1 MNSRLTVAILI
12 AALLLLTM
20 AAHGQVR
27 RGPKFSGWSTP
38 VDLGPPINLPGY
50 ADQAAVLSRD
60 EKTMYFTSN
69 RPGTYGGEDIWAAKR
84 KNKNAPW
91 ETPVNLGPTINTSAI
106 ERVRTLSDD
115 GRILLFQSDRTVGGL
130 GGFDIWAIF
139 RKHAND
145 DFGWGEPINLGSI
158 INTASNEIAG
168 RYVFAGIPK
177 MFFSSNRTDLGG
189 LGSGDIY
196 ESEILGEGTFGAPV
210 NRFELNSPSVETC
223 FWVRDDGLEIIFSSN
238 RPNTTEDATAF
249 DLWTATRS
257 NIYETWS
264 TPVSLG
270 PTINAAGVI
279 DVNPALTA
287 DGKTLLFSSRRSGD
301 LNIYMSTR
309 LPIRSNPLPDI
320 RSTCQTLSFS
330 CE

>member
-1 MNSRLTVAILI
+1 MNSRLTVTLLI
-12 AALLLLTM
+12 AGLIFLTI
-20 AAHGQVR
+20 AANGQIQ
-27 RGPKFSGWSTP
+27 RGPKFSGWSAP

-69 RPGTYGGEDIWAAKR
+69 RPGTYGGEDIWVAKR
-84 KNKNAPW
+84 KNKNAEW
-91 ETPVNLGPTINTSAI
+91 ETPINLGATINTVSV

-115 GRILLFQSDRTVGGL
+115 DRVLLFQSDRPEGL
-130 GGFDIWAIF
+130 GGSDIWAIV
-139 RKHAND
+139 RKHTND
-145 DFGWGEPINLGSI
+145 DFGWSEPINLGSV
-158 INTASNEIAG
+158 INTASNEIAARFFFG
-168 RYVFAGIPK
+168 VTPK
-177 MFFSSNRTDLGG
+177 LFFSSNRADLGG

-196 ESEILGEGTFGAPV
+196 ESEILADGTFGAPV

-238 RPNTTEDATAF
+238 RPNTTGDATAF

-279 DVNPALTA
+279 DVNPALSA

-309 LPIRSNPLPDI
+309 RPIRSNP
-320 RSTCQTLSFS
+320 
-330 CE
+330 